1 MARKPAGAGPAAPWR
16 WSVVTTPIIAA
27 GALYAAG
34 AFLDVLEVGPFYVTS
49 VAAFALGGTISACR
63 KADPGR
69 FASIFATTAVALS
82 GVWLAWTAATSAWSL
97 RALTV
102 LLCGL
107 GLFGPLWFL
116 ARQTHYRKRLREA
129 DEERRRLAALEAR
142 RWPDMLGGL
151 GMNGI
156 IQLERADH
164 STGCYSLRLRL
175 PSDGKVKYGS
185 MKNRTEEI
193 EIAAGLRYGAISVE
207 RGATAA
213 EIWLHV
219 NEVDVLANTVPL
231 PRDHTPLTINNSL
244 PLGVYEDGAVL
255 AVPMQGRASKTVG
268 LRGKGKSNL
277 INVKLAGLTR
287 CVDVVIWMID
297 NKGGRTARPWLLP
310 WLEGRTHRPVI
321 DWVATTNVEVA
332 RMLRAAE
339 AVIDYRSNSGAGGD
353 KIVPTA
359 RMPELMIICEEV
371 ALIFGQH
378 DMTNLDDARRGLK
391 IVQLGRAEA
400 VSVDLVAQRGTVTML
415 GSGDLKSQLENTF
428 GLGVADANDARYTFG
443 DTKIAADLAR
453 LEHPGSMLVQ
463 AGRDTRIV
471 PAKAW
476 WVEYGEIGGPDGIA
490 ERNTYLGPDLDA
502 GSAAAAQ
509 AAGGYHD
516 RWTEERSGHLVP
528 KSHRPAGW
536 SSDEPARPDANTTAE
551 RLGLQ
556 PSRLIPF
563 PGRTDMRPN
572 LQVVL
577 GGQDDAV
584 KDGMAKVPP
593 VLAAVHRVFKTTE
606 ADRLHTTRLLTD
618 DALAGLSAKRLGSL
632 LAACGVQPLS
642 QPFVEDG
649 QRGRGYQYADVAAA
663 MQRISDGRLRP
674 ADHAAG
680 WSGPETD
687 GNEEA

>member
-1 MARKPAGAGPAAPWR
+1 
-16 WSVVTTPIIAA
+16 
-27 GALYAAG
+27 
-34 AFLDVLEVGPFYVTS
+34 
-49 VAAFALGGTISACR
+49 
-63 KADPGR
+63 
-69 FASIFATTAVALS
+69 
-82 GVWLAWTAATSAWSL
+82 
-97 RALTV
+97 
-102 LLCGL
+102 
-107 GLFGPLWFL
+107 
-116 ARQTHYRKRLREA
+116 
-129 DEERRRLAALEAR
+129 
-142 RWPDMLGGL
+142 
-151 GMNGI
+151 
-156 IQLERADH
+156 
-164 STGCYSLRLRL
+164 
-175 PSDGKVKYGS
+175 
-185 MKNRTEEI
+185 
-193 EIAAGLRYGAISVE
+193 
-207 RGATAA
+207 
-213 EIWLHV
+213 
-219 NEVDVLANTVPL
+219 
-231 PRDHTPLTINNSL
+231 LTINNSL

-378 DMTNLDDARRGLK
+378 DMTNLDNARRGLK

-476 WVEYGEIGGPDGIA
+476 WVEYGEIGGPGGIA

-502 GSAAAAQ
+502 GSAGAAD
-509 AAGGYHD
+509 AAGGYYD
-516 RWTEERSGHLVP
+516 RWTRERSGHLVP
-528 KSHRPAGW
+528 KAQRPTDW
-536 SSDEPARPDANTTAE
+536 SSDEPAQPDANTTAE

-563 PGRTDMRPN
+563 PGRTDTRPN
-572 LQVVL
+572 LQVVP
-577 GGQDDAV
+577 GGQEDSV
-584 KDGMAKVPP
+584 KDGMANVPP
-593 VLAAVHRVFKTTE
+593 ALAAVHRVFKTTK
-606 ADRLHTTRLLTD
+606 ADRLHTTRLLAD

-663 MQRISDGRLRP
+663 IQRISDGRLRP
-674 ADHAAG
+674 SDHAAG
-680 WSGPETD
+680 WIGPGTD
-687 GNEEA
+687 GDEEA